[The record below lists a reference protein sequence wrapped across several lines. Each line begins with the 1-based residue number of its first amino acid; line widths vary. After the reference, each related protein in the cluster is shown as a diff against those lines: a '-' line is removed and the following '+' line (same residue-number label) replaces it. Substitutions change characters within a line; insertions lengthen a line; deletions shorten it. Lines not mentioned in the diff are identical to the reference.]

1 MGLNPEIW
9 GSSGWRFIHS
19 VALTYPY
26 EPTEQDKDNY
36 RKFFESIPK
45 VLPCSICG
53 EHFQEKLD
61 TMPLR
66 LDSRKDLW
74 EWTVDAHNQVN
85 KDNGKKE
92 LTYDEA
98 MKEFDKNTNAITQKQ
113 QTQIQHNELTELF
126 AGVGIS
132 LLIINLLSKN

>member
-1 MGLNPEIW
+1 MGLSPEIW

-19 VALTYPY
+19 VALAYPI
-26 EPTEQDKDNY
+26 EPTEEDKENY
-36 RKFFESIPK
+36 KKFFESIPK

-61 TMPLR
+61 TMPLI
-66 LDSRKDLW
+66 LDTKKDLW

-85 KDNGKKE
+85 KENGKKE

-98 MKEFDKNTNAITQKQ
+98 MQEFDKNTKAITEKQ

-126 AGVGIS
+126 AGLGIS